1 MTGAALL
8 ALALLPAPAGAQALT
23 LDAGIEARV
32 RVETMQGDVPRSD
45 RWLRVLPHAQVEAGP
60 LRLFVQGIA
69 TAAAGAP
76 DPGPTDTTGID
87 LLQGHATLTLNTG
100 AADVTLLA
108 GRTLIALG
116 SERLVGRRYG
126 ANVPRAFE
134 GATLTVSRGRVNILA
149 MALHP
154 VRVGRGDFDDR
165 ADPLRRLNGVQ
176 ARWSG
181 PPVSVDLYWLDDR
194 RTGIGTRATLG
205 VRVYGAQGPWR
216 WNWEA
221 MRQRGEA
228 EGRRI
233 RAWSLASETALVLH
247 PLTLQLRAAIASGD
261 QSSRDAIA
269 GTFDPL
275 YPKAQYF
282 GELSPIGPRNMINLH
297 PGIDLALGERLTV
310 SATAIAYWR
319 HRRGDGVYDLAGTPL
334 HAPGGRARRIGSQ
347 IEVGAEWRVR
357 PGLSVSGTLAQ
368 FRPAHALGGAT
379 QRLAV
384 VEVTLTL

>member
-1 MTGAALL
+1 MTRAALL

-23 LDAGIEARV
+23 LDAGIETRV
-32 RVETMQGDVPRSD
+32 RVEATGGDAPRSD
-45 RWLRVLPHAQVEAGP
+45 RWVRVLPQAQVEAGP

-69 TAAAGAP
+69 TATAGAP

-87 LLQGHATLTLNTG
+87 LLQGHAALTLNMG
-100 AADVTLLA
+100 AADMTLVA

-134 GATLTVSRGRVNILA
+134 GATLTVSRGRVKMLA
-149 MALHP
+149 MALRP

-165 ADPLRRLNGVQ
+165 ADPLRWLNGIQ
-176 ARWSG
+176 AQWSG
-181 PPVSVDLYWLDDR
+181 RPMSVDLYWLDDR
-194 RTGIGTRATLG
+194 RTGIGARATLG
-205 VRVYGAQGPWR
+205 VRLYGAHGPWR

-228 EGRRI
+228 AGRRI

-247 PLTLQLRAAIASGD
+247 PLTLRLRAAIASGD
-261 QSSRDAIA
+261 RQPGDSVNNS
-269 GTFDPL
+269 FDPL

-282 GELSPIGPRNMINLH
+282 GELSPVGPRNMINLH
-297 PGIDLALGERLTV
+297 PGIDLELGERLTV

-319 HRRGDGVYDLAGTPL
+319 HRRGDGVYDLSGAPL
-334 HAPGGRARRIGSQ
+334 HGPGGPARRIGSQ

-357 PGLSVSGTLAQ
+357 PRLSVSGTLAQ
-368 FRPAHALGGAT
+368 FRPAHAIGGST
-379 QRLAV
+379 QRLAA
-384 VEVTLTL
+384 VETTLTL

>member
-1 MTGAALL
+1 MTRGALL
-8 ALALLPAPAGAQALT
+8 ALALLPGPAAAQALT

-32 RVETMQGDVPRSD
+32 RVEELQDDAPGSD

-76 DPGPTDTTGID
+76 EPGPTDTTGID
-87 LLQGHATLTLNTG
+87 LLQGHAALTLTTG
-100 AADVTLLA
+100 GADVTLRA

-134 GATLTVSRGRVNILA
+134 GAMLTVSRGRLNLLA
-149 MALHP
+149 MALRP

-165 ADPLRRLNGVQ
+165 ADPSRWLNGVQ
-176 ARWSG
+176 AQWSG
-181 PPVSVDLYWLDDR
+181 RPVSVDLYWLDDR
-194 RTGIGTRATLG
+194 RAAIGARASLG
-205 VRVYGAQGPWR
+205 VRVYGAQGAWR

-221 MRQRGEA
+221 MRQRGEV

-233 RAWSLASETALVLH
+233 RAWSLASETALVLN
-247 PLTLQLRAAIASGD
+247 PLTLRLRAAIASGD
-261 QSSRDAIA
+261 RSPDDVTA

-297 PGIDLALGERLTV
+297 PGIELALDERLTV

-319 HRRGDGVYDLAGTPL
+319 HRRGDGVYDLAGLPL
-334 HAPGGRARRIGSQ
+334 TGPGGSARLIGTQ
-347 IEVGAEWRVR
+347 VEVGAEWRAR
-357 PGLSVSGTLAQ
+357 PGLSLTGAIAR
-368 FRPAHALGGAT
+368 FRPGPALGGPT
-379 QRLAV
+379 QKLVAV
-384 VEVTLTL
+384 EATLTL